1 MRAALERLPDRLAVA
16 ANLDWMSALGVLRDA
31 ASLATIGRG
40 PTLAIAREAA
50 LKFKET
56 CNIPAEAFSSAE
68 FLHGPVALIENHYPT
83 LLFTPTDEAATGMHE
98 LAVDLRRKGARVLIT
113 EAGEP
118 ISGRLPIVESDHPD
132 TDAVCLI
139 QSFYALI
146 IRLAKMRGADAD
158 RPRHLHKVTRTR

>member
-1 MRAALERLPDRLAVA
+1 
-16 ANLDWMSALGVLRDA
+16 
-31 ASLATIGRG
+31 
-40 PTLAIAREAA
+40 
-50 LKFKET
+50 
-56 CNIPAEAFSSAE
+56 
-68 FLHGPVALIENHYPT
+68 
-83 LLFTPTDEAATGMHE
+83 MHE